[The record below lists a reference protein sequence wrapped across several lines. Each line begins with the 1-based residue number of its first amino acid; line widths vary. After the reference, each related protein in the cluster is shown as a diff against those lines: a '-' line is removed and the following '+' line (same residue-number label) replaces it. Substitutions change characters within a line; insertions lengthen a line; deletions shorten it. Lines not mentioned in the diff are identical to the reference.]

1 MSSMFQPK
9 IGERG
14 IGAVDAVVST
24 VIGFVVLSLAITL
37 VNNFQG
43 NLTTSP
49 QNAIPFNTIW
59 PLAVAGVLILSVII
73 GLASVARQ

>member
-1 MSSMFQPK
+1 VSPMFQPK
-9 IGERG
+9 IGNRG

-24 VIGFVVLSLAITL
+24 VVGFIVLSLAITL

-49 QNAIPFNTIW
+49 QNAVPFNSLW
-59 PLAVAGVLILSVII
+59 PLAVAGVLILAVIMGI
-73 GLASVARQ
+73 ATVARR